1 MSTPIPLPP
10 NQPPE
15 RFYLGGDRIA
25 RFRGLTTSQPR
36 TPEDWLGSAT
46 TLFGEPSLGLTTI
59 DGRLL
64 RDLIEQ
70 APQRWLG
77 AEHHHA
83 FGTDTQLLVKLLE
96 AGQRLPVHVHPDDD
110 FAADHLGLAHGKAE
124 AWYIVD
130 GGEVFL
136 GFTRDVPREELE
148 QLVAE
153 QRTEELLALCH
164 RRTVAPGDTVFVPAG
179 LPHTIGAGVF
189 LVEVQQP
196 EDLSI
201 LLEWQDFEIDG
212 NQDGHLN
219 LGFDQALGAV
229 QTRALTGA
237 QVDALIAPDSS
248 ARSALVAAADHY
260 FRIERVLPGAQS
272 VLAPGLAVLVVLAG
286 AGELTGAGG
295 VQPVTPGTVLLLP
308 HAAGELT
315 LTGSVHAIVCRPP
328 LPATTTHGDAT

>member
-15 RFYLGGDRIA
+15 RFYLGGERIA

-36 TPEDWLGSAT
+36 TPEDWLGSTT
-46 TLFGEPSLGLTTI
+46 TLFGEPSLGLTEI
-59 DGRLL
+59 DGRPL
-64 RDLIEQ
+64 RDLIDQ
-70 APQRWLG
+70 QPQLWLG

-96 AGQRLPVHVHPDDD
+96 AGQRLPVHVHPDDA

-148 QLVAE
+148 QLVAQ

-164 RRTVAPGDTVFVPAG
+164 RREVSPGDTVFVPAG
-179 LPHTIGAGVF
+179 LPHAIGAGVF

-201 LLEWQDFEIDG
+201 LLEWKEFEIDG
-212 NQDGHLN
+212 AQHGHLG
-219 LGFDQALGAV
+219 LGFEYALGAV
-229 QTRALTGA
+229 QTSALSSEA
-237 QVDALIAPDSS
+237 VDALIAPESS
-248 ARSALVAAADHY
+248 SRSALVPAADAY
-260 FRIERVLPGAQS
+260 FRIERLLPGSRS
-272 VLAPGLAVLVVLAG
+272 VVAPGFAVLVVLDGAG
-286 AGELTGAGG
+286 ALTGETGTT
-295 VQPVTPGTVLLLP
+295 PLTPGTVLLLP
-308 HAAGELT
+308 HAAGALT

-328 LPATTTHGDAT
+328 HTPRNPA

>member
-15 RFYLGGDRIA
+15 RFYLGGERIA

-64 RDLIEQ
+64 RDLIDQE
-70 APQRWLG
+70 PQRWLG
-77 AEHHHA
+77 AEHQHA

-148 QLVAE
+148 ELVAQ
-153 QRTEELLALCH
+153 QRTEELLGLCH
-164 RRTVAPGDTVFVPAG
+164 HREVSPGDTVFVPAG
-179 LPHTIGAGVF
+179 LPHAIGAGVF

-201 LLEWQDFEIDG
+201 LLEWKEFEIDG
-212 NQDGHLN
+212 AQHGHLG
-219 LGFDQALGAV
+219 LGFERALGAV
-229 QTRALTGA
+229 QTSALSNEA
-237 QVDALIAPDSS
+237 VDALIAPESS
-248 ARSALVAAADHY
+248 SRSALVPAAEAY
-260 FRIERVLPGAQS
+260 FRIERLLPGS
-272 VLAPGLAVLVVLAG
+272 RSEVAPGFAVLVVLDG
-286 AGELTGAGG
+286 AGSLIGETGTT
-295 VQPVTPGTVLLLP
+295 PLTPGTVLLLP

-315 LTGSVHAIVCRPP
+315 LTGTVHAIVCRPP
-328 LPATTTHGDAT
+328 RTPQHPA

>member
-1 MSTPIPLPP
+1 MTTPIPLPP

-15 RFYLGGDRIA
+15 RFYLGGERIA
-25 RFRGLTTSQPR
+25 RFRGLPTSQPR

-59 DGRLL
+59 AGRPL
-64 RDLIEQ
+64 RDLIE
-70 APQRWLG
+70 ADPEHWLG
-77 AEHHHA
+77 ADHRTA

-136 GFTRDVPREELE
+136 GFTRTVTRHELE
-148 QLVAE
+148 DLVTQ
-153 QRTEELLALCH
+153 QRTAELLALCH
-164 RRTVAPGDTVFVPAG
+164 RREVAPGDTVFIPAG
-179 LPHTIGAGVF
+179 LPHAIGESVF

-212 NQDGHLN
+212 TADGHLG
-219 LGFDQALGAV
+219 LGFD
-229 QTRALTGA
+229 RALDAVHTHA
-237 QVDALIAPDSS
+237 LTSADVDALIAPESS
-248 ARSALVAAADHY
+248 ARSALVPAADAY
-260 FRIERVLPGAQS
+260 FRVERLLPGARS
-272 VLAPGLAVLVVLAG
+272 EVAPGLAVLVVLGG
-286 AGELTGAGG
+286 AGELIGPAGAT
-295 VQPVTPGTVLLLP
+295 PLIPGTVLLLP
-308 HAAGELT
+308 HAAGALT
-315 LTGSVHAIVCRPP
+315 LTGTVHAIVCRPP
-328 LPATTTHGDAT
+328 DPERNNA

>member
-1 MSTPIPLPP
+1 MTAPIPLPP

-15 RFYLGGDRIA
+15 RFYLGGERIA
-25 RFRGLTTSQPR
+25 RFRGLTSSRPR
-36 TPEDWLGSAT
+36 TPEDWLGSTT

-59 DGRLL
+59 TGHPL

-70 APQRWLG
+70 DPQHWLG
-77 AEHHHA
+77 PEHVAA

-96 AGQRLPVHVHPDDD
+96 AGQRLPVHVHPDDA
-110 FAADHLGLAHGKAE
+110 FSAEHLGRPHGKAE

-136 GFTRDVPREELE
+136 GFTRDVPRAELEEL
-148 QLVAE
+148 VAQ

-179 LPHTIGAGVF
+179 LPHAIGAGVF

-212 NQDGHLN
+212 TRDGHLG
-219 LGFDQALGAV
+219 LGFDRALDAV
-229 QTRALTGA
+229 QARALTGA
-237 QVDALIAPDSS
+237 QADTLIAPDSS
-248 ARSALVAAADHY
+248 ARSALVPAAADY

-286 AGELTGAGG
+286 AGELSGAGG
-295 VQPVTPGTVLLLP
+295 VQPLTPGTVLLLP
-308 HAAGELT
+308 HAAGELA

-328 LPATTTHGDAT
+328 LPATATSGDAR